1 MDAKLEFGEG
11 FLLATF
17 TGRVS
22 LKAAIELG
30 KNVCDVAA
38 ETGFSDI
45 LFDCLAVH
53 GELSIVDRYEIGE
66 GIAEYCKNQSMFP
79 SVALLGKLPT
89 VTGFCAQVAWNRAL
103 DVKVFSERQ
112 AALDWLNRFGSQPRY
127 RESMGSRAL
136 ESKLAR
142 AVKIRSWR
150 I

>member
-22 LKAAIELG
+22 LNAAIALG

-38 ETGFSDI
+38 ETGFRNI

-66 GIAEYCKNQSMFP
+66 AIAEYCKNQSMFP
-79 SVALLGKLPT
+79 SVALLGKPPT
-89 VTGFCAQVAWNRAL
+89 VTGFGAQVARNRAL

-112 AALDWLNRFGSQPRY
+112 AALDWLNRFGSQPRN
-127 RESMGSRAL
+127 RERWV
-136 ESKLAR
+136 
-142 AVKIRSWR
+142 AVRSNLNR
-150 I
+150 Q